1 MIPSKKYL
9 KENLGKMLETLE
21 KQGFI
26 IEEAEKKLKVL
37 PDSYDEII
45 AFAKTF
51 RDLPLVSD
59 WEYVE
64 PLEYDD
70 IELEMSGDRLD
81 SITKKPDISVLK
93 DKTKAGFISSVMG
106 CILGKPLEI
115 DPTYDELKKAGQAC
129 GQWPVDDYI
138 SEEFLQCLGK
148 RKRFWPTTTK
158 GNISFAEA
166 DDDIN
171 YSVLGMLILEK
182 CGMDLDY
189 SRIKD
194 AWIEHICMTYVYGP
208 ERHLTAWAAINRL
221 EGDNSG
227 ELFGTDSFCKDWAR
241 IFNPGTEI
249 CGALIRA
256 DAYGFAFA
264 GRPDLAAKY
273 AYIDASFTHQRTGVY
288 SAMYVAALI
297 ALMYTA
303 KDPVTPFKDALKFVP
318 QKSRFKKI
326 TENCI
331 DMVEGSNDFEEAYYA
346 INKKYGHYRS
356 GHIYQ
361 EVGCMVNSFKYA
373 RDIWHGV
380 CFQVM
385 QGLDTDSFGC
395 SIGSALGAYFG
406 MEKIN
411 KPKLEVFNDTV
422 RVTLAS
428 FFDNSITGIA
438 ERMAELTQ
446 SMAVKIDEL
455 EKK

>member
-1 MIPSKKYL
+1 MIPSIKYL

-21 KQGFI
+21 KQGIF
-26 IEEAEKKLKVL
+26 IEEAEQKLKDL

-51 RDLPLVSD
+51 RDLPVVSD
-59 WEYVE
+59 WPYVE
-64 PLEYDD
+64 PLEYDE
-70 IELEMSGDRLD
+70 IELEMSSDRFD
-81 SITKKPDISVLK
+81 SITKTPDISVLK

-115 DPTYDELKKAGQAC
+115 DPTYDELKNAGQAC
-129 GQWPVDDYI
+129 GQWPVEDYI
-138 SEEFLQCLGK
+138 SEEFLECLGK

-182 CGMDLDY
+182 YGLDLDY
-189 SRIKD
+189 NGIKD
-194 AWIEHICMTYVYGP
+194 SWIEHICMTYVYGP

-221 EGDNSG
+221 EGENSK

-273 AYIDASFTHQRTGVY
+273 AYVDASYTHQRTGVY
-288 SAMYVAALI
+288 STMYVAALI

-303 KDPVTPFKDALKFVP
+303 IDPVTPFKNALKFVP
-318 QKSRFKKI
+318 QNSRFKEI
-326 TENCI
+326 TADCI
-331 DMVEGSNDFEEAYYA
+331 DPE
-346 INKKYGHYRS
+346 
-356 GHIYQ
+356 
-361 EVGCMVNSFKYA
+361 
-373 RDIWHGV
+373 
-380 CFQVM
+380 
-385 QGLDTDSFGC
+385 
-395 SIGSALGAYFG
+395 
-406 MEKIN
+406 
-411 KPKLEVFNDTV
+411 
-422 RVTLAS
+422 
-428 FFDNSITGIA
+428 
-438 ERMAELTQ
+438 
-446 SMAVKIDEL
+446 
-455 EKK
+455 